1 MFDYATRN
9 KLRFPY
15 KGSATVEDLWDLSV
29 QELDGIYKTLNAL
42 NKQANEES
50 LLQVKTKED
59 EALAVKINIVKHIVK
74 VKLAEADQAK
84 KALENKRE
92 REKILSIM
100 ANKQDE
106 ALQNMSM
113 EELQKKLAELEG

>member
-1 MFDYATRN
+1 MFTYATRY

-42 NKQANEES
+42 NKQEKEES
-50 LLQVKTKED
+50 LLQVKSKEN
-59 EALAVKINIVKHIVK
+59 EVLAVKIDIVKYIVK
-74 VKLAEADQAK
+74 VKLTEAEQAK
-84 KALENKRE
+84 KALKNKRE
-92 REKILSIM
+92 REKILAIM

-106 ALQNMSM
+106 ELQNMSM
-113 EELQKKLAELEG
+113 DELQKKLDELEG